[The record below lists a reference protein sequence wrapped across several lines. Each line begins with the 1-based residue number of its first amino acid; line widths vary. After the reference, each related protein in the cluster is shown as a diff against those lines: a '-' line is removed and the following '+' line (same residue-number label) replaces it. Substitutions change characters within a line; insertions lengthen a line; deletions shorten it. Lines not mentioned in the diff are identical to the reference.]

1 VLLVR
6 VLSSIAAGVV
16 MASTVSPAA
25 VIAKTSKTPRPE
37 LVLEVAFAPRRTE
50 QPSFDYFWLS
60 TLLLYADGRMLVRVL
75 TPAEVSAGTTDD
87 QEFQPGSAAGEMV
100 DATTFSKRG
109 LRNRPGPY
117 VERRFRR
124 EDLVRFE
131 EEATQ
136 AGVTFPVRRV
146 LEPVPCNESLE
157 SIARI
162 RRLNSETG
170 KFFEVATQDCVS
182 FRPEDAADLQRVA
195 AFVRELGAPKPFGI
209 EPLST
214 GPFVPT
220 DYVIGVEHYSNAE
233 LEPGEQPFRWPL
245 KTKPPKPCQ
254 RISNATF
261 DRSFATLFAKQ
272 PSGTLLFGRRGSNV
286 LEITPVF
293 PGSPHR
299 NCPLPKPI
307 GFR

>member
-1 VLLVR
+1 VRFVR
-6 VLSSIAAGVV
+6 VLSSVAVGVV
-16 MASTVSPAA
+16 MASTMLPAA
-25 VIAKTSKTPRPE
+25 VVAKTSKTPRPR
-37 LVLEVAFAPRRTE
+37 LVLEVAFGPRSTE
-50 QPSFDYFWLS
+50 QPSFDYFWFS

-75 TPAEVSAGTTDD
+75 TSAEVSAGITDD
-87 QEFQPGSAAGEMV
+87 QEFQPGSAAGETV
-100 DATTFSKRG
+100 AAATFSRRG

-117 VERRFRR
+117 VERRFRS
-124 EDLVRFE
+124 EDVVRFE

-157 SIARI
+157 SIPRI
-162 RRLNSETG
+162 RRLNPETG
-170 KFFEVATQDCVS
+170 KFFEVATRDCVS
-182 FRPEDAADLQRVA
+182 FKPEDEADLKRIA

-209 EPLST
+209 EPMSS
-214 GPFVPT
+214 GPFVPAQ
-220 DYVIGVEHYSNAE
+220 YVIGVEHYSDAA
-233 LEPGEQPFRWPL
+233 LEPGEQSFPWPL

-272 PSGTLLFGRRGSNV
+272 LSGTLLFGRRGSNV